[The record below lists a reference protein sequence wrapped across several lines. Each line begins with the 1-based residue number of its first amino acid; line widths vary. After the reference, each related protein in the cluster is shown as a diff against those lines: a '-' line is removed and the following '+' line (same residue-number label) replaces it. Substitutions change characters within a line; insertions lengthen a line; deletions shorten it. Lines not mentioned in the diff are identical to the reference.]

1 MSLPIPFKTLNVL
14 KAVIVPFKD
23 KKLLIPVIPKVFVIP
38 VNPETYDEDLQLN
51 LDEGLASGSEFT
63 PIRYLS
69 TASQK
74 LQLSFY
80 LDGTNTIEGYFNPG
94 NLPVLAQITRLKMA
108 VYNVDSSTHRP
119 YYLKIFW
126 GSLVFCGVLSSMK
139 ITYTLFN
146 PAGIPIRA
154 KVNMNF
160 TQHEDREKG
169 AARLKLNSPDVT
181 HVKSVEAGQRLDQL
195 ANEIYNDSK
204 LMLQVAKANGL
215 TSFRNVKAGT
225 EITFPPID
233 KKTN

>member
-23 KKLLIPVIPKVFVIP
+23 KKMLIPVIPKVFVIP
-38 VNPETYDEDLQLN
+38 VNPETYDEDLKVN
-51 LDEGLASGSEFT
+51 LDKGLASGSEFT

-69 TASQK
+69 TASEN
-74 LQLSFY
+74 LQLTFY

-108 VYNVDSSTHRP
+108 VYNVNGDTHRP
-119 YYLKIFW
+119 YFLKIFW
-126 GSLVFCGVLSSMK
+126 GSLVFCGVLASMR

-146 PAGIPIRA
+146 PAGVPIRA
-154 KVNMNF
+154 KVDATF
-160 TQHEDREKG
+160 QQHIDKELH
-169 AARLKLNSPDVT
+169 AAEQMLSSPDVT
-181 HVKSVEAGQRLDQL
+181 HIRTLEAGQRLEQIS
-195 ANEIYNDSK
+195 NEIYNDSK

-225 EITFPPID
+225 EITLPPID
-233 KKTN
+233 KKIN